1 MRVVRCVWGERRFGG
16 GGENE
21 ERADGLVV
29 VNRLERPICREIV
42 GLQGK

>member
-1 MRVVRCVWGERRFGG
+1 MRVVRCVWGDRRLGR
-16 GGENE
+16 NE

>member
-1 MRVVRCVWGERRFGG
+1 MRVVRCVWGERRF

-42 GLQGK
+42 DLQGK